1 MRDIKRIFLIVLDSF
16 GVGELPDADR
26 FGDKGAFTLKSCY
39 EKGELNVPVMKSMG
53 LFNIDGMDFGDK
65 TDLPVAA
72 YAKMREISAGKDT
85 TIGHWE
91 ISGVV
96 SENPLPV
103 YPEGFPEEFI
113 LELSRQTGRKIICN
127 KTYSGTQV
135 IHDYGREHIET
146 GALIVYTSAD
156 SVCQIAA
163 HEDIVPVEDLYRYC
177 EIARK
182 IFPVGRIIARPFE
195 GEYPDFRRT
204 SNRHDFSLKPAS
216 ATILDALSEN
226 NFDTIAVGKIN
237 DIFAGCGITEF
248 VRTSGNDDGMIKT
261 DEFSKKDF
269 TGLCFTNLVDFDML
283 YGHRR
288 DSKGYAQALNKFDK
302 WLSSFIRGMKKND
315 LLIITAD
322 HGCDP
327 SFRGTDHTREYVP
340 LIVYGDMVK
349 PCNLGVRD
357 SFSDIAAFIAE
368 NFGVSYETQ
377 GVSFADKIIR

>member
-39 EKGELNVPVMKSMG
+39 ETGELNVPVMKSMG

-269 TGLCFTNLVDFDML
+269 TGLCFINLVDFDML

-288 DSKGYAQALNKFDK
+288 DSKGYAQALNEFDK

-340 LIVYGDMVK
+340 LIVYGDMVT

-368 NFGVSYETQ
+368 IFGVSYDTQ